1 MNRLKIVSDAISNNN
16 NSYTKIIVE
25 KSDKVGTLWL
35 NSPKD
40 LNCLSTIM
48 TAEIKKALVE
58 LDHDSEIKIIV
69 LRSKSNKIF
78 CAGADI
84 KHMQQNDY
92 ATYPHSMHFL
102 SMERAFRDTR
112 KPTLAIV

>member
-1 MNRLKIVSDAISNNN
+1 MNRLKIVSDAISNNS
-16 NSYTKIIVE
+16 SYTKIFVE
-25 KSDKVGTLWL
+25 RVNKVGTLWL

-40 LNCLSTIM
+40 LNCLSTTM
-48 TAEIKKALVE
+48 TAEIKNALAD
-58 LDHDSEIKIIV
+58 LDRDSEVKIIV
-69 LRSKSNKIF
+69 IRSKSNKIF

-92 ATYPHSMHFL
+92 ASYPHSMHFL

-112 KPTLAIV
+112 KPVLAVV